1 MKSSKSLK
9 DIKFDFLKFFK
20 PILIAILAVVV
31 VAGLFLGIFG
41 FNKGFDFT
49 GGTQLVV
56 EFPYDAQIQTDEGIN
71 KTSKEIKDILSN
83 EGVKINSF
91 QIQGE
96 GYEKRFV
103 ITFKNKS
110 ESKIESIRLKIN
122 KQFNSSNHY
131 ADLVE
136 SGEEYKILEDEE
148 YSKYDITRQTTYM
161 SSKID
166 KNAIIS
172 TISTLLFALIIAMI
186 YALIRLKTASALTMV
201 FAGILN
207 VILTMAFIVFARIE
221 INTYFFSVLAV
232 VLMVSVY
239 NSADYL
245 FSLKQALKNPVLTDK
260 TNYDLANIVVK
271 NNLKKYIIIYSSI
284 AGVVAL
290 FGIFGVLNI
299 LHTALTII
307 TGLVV
312 CFATHLF
319 VIPAFWSAINKK
331 RELSKPAIAVNDI
344 DSTAE
349 EIVIEENSNDENAE
363 EVVIEEENKD

>member
-20 PILIAILAVVV
+20 PILIAILSVVV
-31 VAGLFLGIFG
+31 VASLFLAIFG

-56 EFPYDAQIQTDEGIN
+56 EFPYDAQIQTEDGLN
-71 KTSKEIKDILSN
+71 KTAKEIKDILSN
-83 EGVKINSF
+83 EGININSF
-91 QIQGE
+91 QVQGE

-103 ITFKNKS
+103 ITFTNKS
-110 ESKIESIRLKIN
+110 ESKVESVRLKIN
-122 KQFNSSNHY
+122 KEFNTSNHY

-148 YSKYDITRQTTYM
+148 YSNYDITRQTTYM

-172 TISTLLFALIIAMI
+172 TVSTLLFALVIAMI
-186 YALIRLKTASALTMV
+186 YALIRFKTASALTMV

-207 VILTMAFIVFARIE
+207 VVLTMAFIILARIE
-221 INTYFFSVLAV
+221 INTYFFGVLAV
-232 VLMVSVY
+232 ILMASVY

-245 FSLKQALKNPVLTDK
+245 FSLKQGLKNPVLTDK
-260 TNYDLANIVVK
+260 TNYDLSNIVVK
-271 NNLKKYIIIYSSI
+271 SNLKKYIIVYSCA

-290 FGIFGVLNI
+290 FGMFGVLNI

-307 TGLVV
+307 TGLAVS
-312 CFATHLF
+312 FATHLF
-319 VIPAFWSAINKK
+319 VIPAFWATINKK
-331 RELSKPAIAVNDI
+331 RELSKPVVAVNEVDA
-344 DSTAE
+344 TAE